1 MLRRAPQPRELVKIA
16 IHVTQYRFFKRSIA
30 AGLLA
35 LLCCAG
41 TAAPP
46 SHAAATTEAIPLQ
59 PLIDATPA
67 GQTLVLSGDRVY
79 TGPAV
84 VSAAITISSDGESI
98 VKNGSD
104 RPALTLAAD
113 GIVLKGIAVQESR
126 TDPKKP
132 AILVQSDGNR
142 LEQLR
147 IRSQGGGIFL
157 RKANDNLILDS
168 RIEGA
173 HPDDPA
179 EPYSRR
185 GNGIDLLASA
195 RNVIEGNTI
204 VHVHDGVYAESSNDT
219 RVRGNVATDSRY
231 GYHFMFSAKPE
242 LADNIG
248 EGNVT
253 GGMVMGVEGAVVKGN
268 RFEKQTE
275 NVNSQGILLFDV
287 HRSEIS
293 GNRVVGNRVGLYIE
307 QSTENHLADN
317 VIVQNFIGMQMI
329 QSSSN
334 RLLNSLFAANV
345 NQAQSTDSKD
355 NELKGNYWDD
365 FEALDANGDGLSDLS
380 YEIDPFFLRLTE
392 DIDAFQIFFQSPGL
406 PFLAQMFH
414 ADTANWLKDPSP
426 LLHPPFESPE
436 TDASLSGRWTWLP
449 GALLLLAVSTILY
462 RWGYKKS

>member
-1 MLRRAPQPRELVKIA
+1 M
-16 IHVTQYRFFKRSIA
+16 
-30 AGLLA
+30 AGTLA

-41 TAAPP
+41 MVAPRPHAARAAPD
-46 SHAAATTEAIPLQ
+46 AVPLQ
-59 PLIDATPA
+59 PLIDAASP

-79 TGPAV
+79 AGPAV
-84 VSAAITISSDGESI
+84 VSDPITISSDGEA
-98 VKNGSD
+98 VVTNGSD
-104 RPALTLAAD
+104 RPALMLAAD
-113 GIVLKGIAVQESR
+113 GIVIRGISVQDGQ

-142 LEQLR
+142 LERLR
-147 IRSQGGGIFL
+147 IKSQGGGIFL
-157 RKANDNLILDS
+157 RQANDNLILDS

-173 HPDDPA
+173 HPDDPD

-204 VHVHDGVYAESSNDT
+204 VHVHDGVYAESSNET

-231 GYHFMFSAKPE
+231 GYHFMFSAGSE
-242 LADNIG
+242 LTDNVG

-253 GGMVMGVEGAVVKGN
+253 GGMVMAVEGAVVKGN

-293 GNRVVGNRVGLYIE
+293 GNRVVGNRVGLYVE
-307 QSTENHLADN
+307 RSTDNKLAGN
-317 VIVQNFIGMQMI
+317 EIVRNFIGMQMI
-329 QSSSN
+329 QSDGN
-334 RLLNSLFAANV
+334 RLQGSLFAANV

-355 NELKGNYWDD
+355 NVLEGNYWDD
-365 FEALDANGDGLSDLS
+365 FEALDADGDGRSDLS

-392 DIDAFQIFFQSPGL
+392 DIEAFQVFFQSPGL
-406 PFLAQMFH
+406 PFLAQMFR
-414 ADTANWLKDPSP
+414 ADTANWLRDSSP
-426 LLHPPFESPE
+426 LLEPPLESPE
-436 TDASLSGRWTWLP
+436 TGDAASGRRTWLP
-449 GALLLLAVSTILY
+449 GVLLLLAALTIIY

>member
-1 MLRRAPQPRELVKIA
+1 M
-16 IHVTQYRFFKRSIA
+16 
-30 AGLLA
+30 
-35 LLCCAG
+35 LCCAG
-41 TAAPP
+41 TAAPQ
-46 SHAAATTEAIPLQ
+46 SHAAPTTTETIPLQ
-59 PLIDATPA
+59 PLIDATPS

-79 TGPAV
+79 TGPAI
-84 VSAAITISSDGESI
+84 VSVAITISSDSEAI
-98 VKNGSD
+98 VKNDSD
-104 RPALTLAAD
+104 RPALTLSAD
-113 GIVLKGIAVQESR
+113 GIVLKGIALVDSQ

-132 AILVQSDGNR
+132 AVLVQSDGNR

-147 IRSQGGGIFL
+147 IKSQGGGIFL
-157 RKANDNLILDS
+157 RKANDNLILNS

-173 HPDDPA
+173 HPDDPD

-204 VHVHDGVYAESSNDT
+204 VHVHDGVYGESSNET
-219 RVRGNVATDSRY
+219 LVRGNVATDSRY
-231 GYHFMFSAKPE
+231 GYHFMFSGKTE
-242 LADNIG
+242 IADNVG

-253 GGMVMGVEGAVVKGN
+253 GGMVMSVEGAVVKGN

-307 QSTENHLADN
+307 QSTENTLADN
-317 VIVQNFIGMQMI
+317 EVIQNFIGMQMI
-329 QSSSN
+329 QSSDN
-334 RLLNSLFAANV
+334 RLQNSLFAANV

-365 FEALDANGDGLSDLS
+365 FEALDTDGDGLSDLS
-380 YEIDPFFLRLTE
+380 YEIDPFFLQLTE
-392 DIDAFQIFFQSPGL
+392 DIDAFQVFFQSPGL

-426 LLHPPFESPE
+426 LLQPPFDSPE
-436 TDASLSGRWTWLP
+436 TESSANSHWTWLP
-449 GALLLLAVSTILY
+449 GSLLLLAALTILY